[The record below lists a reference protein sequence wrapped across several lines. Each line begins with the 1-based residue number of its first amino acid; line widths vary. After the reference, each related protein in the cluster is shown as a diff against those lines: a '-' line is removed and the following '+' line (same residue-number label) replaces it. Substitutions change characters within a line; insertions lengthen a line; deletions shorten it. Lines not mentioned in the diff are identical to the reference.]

1 MKKFRVINS
10 YTIGFFTVAVIVF
23 LYFLPIDFINQLE
36 LKTLDLRFETFQ
48 KTIPSQNIVIVTIDN
63 KSEDQIGQFPWPRD
77 AYAKVIDNLSKWGA
91 KVIGIDVLFSEE
103 EANALSEVL
112 DKTDLESRVSEE
124 LIEGYR
130 EKFDN
135 DKILTDSIKRAGN
148 VVLGYYFFTDSDE
161 QVKHLTE
168 AEKQKAKKIIS
179 KAQISLV
186 SSRVKGDEKF
196 LLRRGYGIESSIESI
211 SRACKNYGFL
221 NIFPDSDGVLRKV
234 TLPMKYEHEKV
245 WYGSF
250 PLQILKNYFD
260 ENIHLGVS
268 AEGIS
273 ALTLGEKNIPIDTSG
288 AILLDQSASLD
299 SFPTYSF
306 VDVMT
311 GTVDNIENFKDKIIL
326 VGITDPG
333 LMRDTWATPTDT
345 VVPGIKIHA
354 QTIYAIL
361 NNWFMSYSGTLI
373 SNVHPNTILKDE
385 FVYYSDEVNLA
396 NLLAIILL
404 GSILIF
410 AIPKFPHASYGA
422 YTAIFLLVGYS
433 FTAFFLLKNMRIWIN
448 MFYPIS
454 SIALVYTTQALYRA
468 LTTERKAREIRGAF
482 QTYVPPQVVEELIKN
497 PDKLKL
503 GGERKT
509 VSILYSDV
517 KGFTT
522 ISEKLSPEEL
532 VEFMNNYLTPMSD
545 IVFKYEGTLDKYIGD
560 AVLAFYGA
568 PLPQEDHYLRVVF
581 SALDMISAL
590 KELRKKLKEENKP
603 SIDIGIGINTG
614 EVSVG
619 NMGSKTRLDYT
630 IMGDNV
636 NLTQRIEELTRIY
649 KNNILLS
656 EYTYQKIKENIVCR
670 EIDEVTVRGRTQ
682 GVKIYEPICR
692 KEEITP
698 ETENIVKHFEAGLN
712 LYKSAKPLEAEKEFQ
727 EVMKIIPEDGP
738 SKYYLEKCSHVR

>member
-1 MKKFRVINS
+1 MKKLRVINS
-10 YTIGFFTVAVIVF
+10 YTIGFFTIAVIVF
-23 LYFLPIDFINQLE
+23 LYFVPIDFINQLE
-36 LKTLDLRFETFQ
+36 LKTFDLRFKIFQ
-48 KTIPSQNIVIVTIDN
+48 ETIPSQNIVIVTIDN
-63 KSEDQIGQFPWPRD
+63 KSEDKIGRFPWSRD
-77 AYAKVIDNLSKWGA
+77 TYAKVIDNLNKWGA
-91 KVIGIDVLFSEE
+91 KVIGIDVLFSMAED
-103 EANALSEVL
+103 NPLSEVL
-112 DKTDLESRVSEE
+112 NKTDLKDRVSED
-124 LIEGYR
+124 LIEEYR
-130 EKFDN
+130 KKFDN
-135 DKILTDSIKRAGN
+135 DKILTDSIKKAGN
-148 VVLGYYFFTDSDE
+148 VVLGYYFLTEGDE
-161 QVKHLTE
+161 QVKHITE
-168 AEKQKAKKIIS
+168 AEKQKAKRLIS

-186 SSRVKGDEKF
+186 SSGVKGDEKF
-196 LLRRGYGIESSIESI
+196 LLRRGYGIETSIEQI

-234 TLPMKYEHEKV
+234 TFPMKYEHEKD
-245 WYGSF
+245 WYASF

-260 ENIHLGVS
+260 ENIQLGVS
-268 AEGIS
+268 NNGIS
-273 ALTLGEKNIPIDTSG
+273 ALALGEKIIPVDASG
-288 AILLDQSASLD
+288 ALFVDYSVSSQ
-299 SFPTYSF
+299 SFPTESF

-311 GTVDNIENFKDKIIL
+311 GTVDNPAKFKDKIVLI
-326 VGITDPG
+326 GITDPG
-333 LMRDTWATPTDT
+333 LVRDTWPTPTET

-354 QTIYAIL
+354 QTIDTVL
-361 NNWFMSYSGTLI
+361 NNRFISYARTMMNG
-373 SNVHPNTILKDE
+373 E
-385 FVYYSDEVNLA
+385 FVYSSDGINIL

-404 GSILIF
+404 GAILIF
-410 AIPKFPHASYGA
+410 AIPKVSQASYGA
-422 YTAIFLLVGYS
+422 YISLLLVAGYS
-433 FTAFFLLKNMRIWIN
+433 FAGFYLFHNMKIRLN
-448 MFYPIS
+448 MFYPLS

-482 QTYVPPQVVEELIKN
+482 QTYVPPQIVDELIKN
-497 PDKLKL
+497 PEKLKL

-568 PLPQEDHYLRVVF
+568 PLPQEDHPLRVVL

-603 SIDIGIGINTG
+603 SIDVGIGINTG

-619 NMGSKTRLDYT
+619 NMGSKMRLDYT

-670 EIDEVTVRGRTQ
+670 EIDEVTVRGKTQ

-698 ETENIVKHFEAGLN
+698 EIENIVKHFEAGLK
-712 LYKSAKPLEAEKEFQ
+712 LYKSGEFSSAGKEFSQ
-727 EVMKIIPEDGP
+727 VLQIVPEDGP
-738 SKYYLEKCSHVR
+738 SKYYLEKCRQIK